1 MDRYYVSIPDPTP
14 TPEGMY
20 LGYNSRTSFNLG
32 FSAFRKDQFIDM
44 ARSILCAFYDDS
56 EIMVANFLLE
66 SDIAHTDQQIAES
79 LGLPQRQVRSALEAR
94 QCKEF
99 IAEAEIPN
107 VGAQTGGSQSNPYMG
122 GGSAWYRICPDILSA
137 TWYRLTQTEKAI
149 QEKLKSVQETESY
162 LCYRC
167 GGREFDSLRAVSL
180 YSQTDG
186 LFHCDICEDILQI
199 RENKQIRQQ
208 MEGVLTQ
215 FYTEFEPI
223 KERLE
228 AMSRMFVPRPIVIK
242 KTVHEKLIEQ
252 AKKDEAAQGTGVRRD
267 FSHLNAAVSN
277 LVTSGAADRAVTSA
291 APEWIRQAQTSH
303 STTGESN
310 QYTSRVEDAKLE
322 DVFSV
327 KRVKLE
333 EDVAFDVQV
342 PVADVKSVIESAHLL
357 SKKEEVEETE
367 TVMVSVGGVEMS
379 LDEVRT
385 NDSLIE
391 RMTDEEYTAYDALM
405 QKLGFN

>member
-1 MDRYYVSIPDPTP
+1 M
-14 TPEGMY
+14 
-20 LGYNSRTSFNLG
+20 
-32 FSAFRKDQFIDM
+32 
-44 ARSILCAFYDDS
+44 
-56 EIMVANFLLE
+56 
-66 SDIAHTDQQIAES
+66 
-79 LGLPQRQVRSALEAR
+79 
-94 QCKEF
+94 
-99 IAEAEIPN
+99 
-107 VGAQTGGSQSNPYMG
+107 
-122 GGSAWYRICPDILSA
+122 
-137 TWYRLTQTEKAI
+137 
-149 QEKLKSVQETESY
+149 
-162 LCYRC
+162 
-167 GGREFDSLRAVSL
+167 
-180 YSQTDG
+180 
-186 LFHCDICEDILQI
+186 
-199 RENKQIRQQ
+199 
-208 MEGVLTQ
+208 
-215 FYTEFEPI
+215 
-223 KERLE
+223 
-228 AMSRMFVPRPIVIK
+228 
-242 KTVHEKLIEQ
+242 
-252 AKKDEAAQGTGVRRD
+252 
-267 FSHLNAAVSN
+267 
-277 LVTSGAADRAVTSA
+277 TSGAADRAVTSA